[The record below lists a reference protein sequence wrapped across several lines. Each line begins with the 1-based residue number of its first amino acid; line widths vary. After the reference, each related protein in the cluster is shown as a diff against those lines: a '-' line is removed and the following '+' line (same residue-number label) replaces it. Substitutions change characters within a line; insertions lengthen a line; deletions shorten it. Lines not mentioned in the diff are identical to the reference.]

1 MDTAGHLIVS
11 ERGKGITGHEL
22 NADGCVTSSKTIIAD
37 NGPNHGIEF
46 NPAGTQLYA
55 RWVRGTYIGDYF
67 SLPPRPA
74 LVISP
79 GYGITTPRP

>member
-1 MDTAGHLIVS
+1 MDIAGHLIVS

-55 RWVRGTYIGDYF
+55 RWVQRILLD
-67 SLPPRPA
+67 
-74 LVISP
+74 
-79 GYGITTPRP
+79 